1 MIVLA
6 TGFDAVDG
14 NYTKIDM
21 RGRGGVTMSQKWKEG
36 PQGYL
41 GMMEADFPNLF
52 MILGPNGPFTNLP
65 PSIETQVEWISDTI
79 AKLEREGRKTVEP
92 TQAAVDEWV
101 ATCRSI
107 ADMTLFP
114 QAQSWIFGAN
124 IPGKKNAVMF
134 YMAGTRQLIE
144 TAGCRE
150 GHELRDL
157 DVRPRGCDGLIGR
170 LSRGAAIMRSHPCRS
185 LSGKIPAPSGVGR
198 KRDAPHAR

>member
-1 MIVLA
+1 
-6 TGFDAVDG
+6 
-14 NYTKIDM
+14 
-21 RGRGGVTMSQKWKEG
+21 
-36 PQGYL
+36 
-41 GMMEADFPNLF
+41 
-52 MILGPNGPFTNLP
+52 LP

-134 YMAGTRQLIE
+134 YMAGL
-144 TAGCRE
+144 GNY
-150 GHELRDL
+150 
-157 DVRPRGCDGLIGR
+157 
-170 LSRGAAIMRSHPCRS
+170 
-185 LSGKIPAPSGVGR
+185 
-198 KRDAPHAR
+198 